1 MPTRRLGLLAVAA
14 ATASAVAGT
23 GPAHPLITTMTTAT
37 LEPLESRRLLS
48 ATTTAVA
55 DAPADLPPAGKILF
69 IRGAD
74 RSGGFLEANNDFGR
88 TEQLASIFN
97 DQTFGGNHGWGELA
111 TALENH
117 GYELTEVAEP
127 IEAGAPATGQVEGAP
142 LDLAALDLLQY
153 DAVVFGSNN
162 AIYGPDAVA
171 VFEDYVRRGG
181 GTLFISD
188 ANFGSGWGDAPRSDQ
203 PFLDVLGWQMNQDR
217 GTYSLI
223 RNDGD
228 YVVPQHP
235 ILIGPDP
242 ATTTVDRFDGEG
254 VSPINV
260 ANATV
265 GQRLVVA
272 KGQTSDADGELGRNP
287 GRPVTDDDSSLA
299 SAQLD
304 GGRVVGHFDR
314 NTFFN
319 QNGAGTNINRFDN
332 EQYALNLFDFVSGRF
347 GDERAPEAGAAVDLE
362 TRQAIV
368 FTFDEDVAETV
379 DASDLSVIN
388 QTTGQPVDASDFEL
402 VIDDFGRRATFV
414 YDVDALGTLPDGNYV
429 ATLDASGVTDR
440 VGNALAAPA
449 SVSFQFLAGD
459 ADGSGTV
466 ELADFTTLRN
476 GFGSSPATFSTGDF
490 NYDGTVDLADFT
502 ILRNN
507 FGNALT
513 TTSPVSLFAEDER
526 EQS

>member
-188 ANFGSGWGDAPRSDQ
+188 ANFGSGWGDAPPSDQ

-242 ATTTVDRFDGEG
+242 ATTTVD
-254 VSPINV
+254 
-260 ANATV
+260 
-265 GQRLVVA
+265 
-272 KGQTSDADGELGRNP
+272 
-287 GRPVTDDDSSLA
+287 
-299 SAQLD
+299 
-304 GGRVVGHFDR
+304 
-314 NTFFN
+314 
-319 QNGAGTNINRFDN
+319 RFDN